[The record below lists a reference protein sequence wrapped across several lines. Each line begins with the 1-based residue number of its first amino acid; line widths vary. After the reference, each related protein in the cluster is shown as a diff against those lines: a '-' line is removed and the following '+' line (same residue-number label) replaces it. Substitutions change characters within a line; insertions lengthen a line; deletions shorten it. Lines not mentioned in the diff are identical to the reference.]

1 MAKVASR
8 TVRVTEIPQ
17 GTSQEEF
24 RGVVTKLNSRTIGG
38 GPFTTSRHG
47 NSELKFSLA
56 TQGDELI
63 GTITLPSEK
72 HKTDALKTHGTK
84 WRLDETFDAL
94 TCLFSPREPDLEYVN
109 GDFIHFKID
118 IQAN

>member
-17 GTSQEEF
+17 GTSLEEF
-24 RGVVTKLNSRTIGG
+24 RGVVTKLNLRRIG

-72 HKTDALKTHGTK
+72 HKTDALKNHGTE
-84 WRLDETFDAL
+84 WRLDERFDAL

-118 IQAN
+118 THAN